1 MIISCLNNAVH
12 TSETTTILKIDKEM
26 KRKKE
31 TITGGEYGELS
42 TCWKRRLGSHD
53 QIQLQNSINTCWKEI
68 CSARISVIQR
78 KDNYVQKA

>member
-42 TCWKRRLGSHD
+42 TC
-53 QIQLQNSINTCWKEI
+53 
-68 CSARISVIQR
+68 
-78 KDNYVQKA
+78 